1 MNFNYMSMY
10 KPFVNFTSSEYT
22 ALEIQFWS
30 VNYMLVARICK
41 KFEQTS
47 RVASGVH
54 SESNI

>member
-1 MNFNYMSMY
+1 MSMY

-47 RVASGVH
+47 RVATGVQ